1 MKWYRKII
9 AWAMLSIMIQIC
21 GLFILDN
28 FVFKHSSNFSSNKID
43 IEKEKT
49 KNINAYIPTGAQDV
63 NLSYNCK
70 YLTYYENDVLYIE
83 ETKTGTK
90 SEVKTE
96 DKGTILYH
104 KWLSDRDRIIIA
116 EKIEKNGESV
126 IQLIT
131 YNPKDSTVTYVNTI
145 CNYQKDMEVKKI
157 SESTITGVYYIDV
170 YKGGL
175 KSNVYRI
182 DINNDIS
189 KVSLQADVLGNMQVI
204 PHEDRLVYED
214 EVNNKFYVTSPNKE
228 LVFNSNK
235 NLTLLGIDREDVIY
249 VGELNGDKISS
260 IIYGKVDTD
269 TANWTTVNLESVVNR
284 KDIYF
289 SNKSQILI
297 NDNLV
302 GIVKNLTTNEE
313 WPYDGK
319 LLAIKEDFIATT
331 DNKGKLSYEEIN
343 TSDSIKK

>member
-9 AWAMLSIMIQIC
+9 AWAMLSIILQIG

-28 FVFKHSSNFSSNKID
+28 FIFKHSSNFSSNKID
-43 IEKEKT
+43 IDKENT
-49 KNINAYIPTGAQDV
+49 KDINAYIPSGAE
-63 NLSYNCK
+63 NINISYNGK
-70 YLTYYENDVLYIE
+70 YLTYYENDTLYLE
-83 ETKTGTK
+83 QTKTGTR
-90 SEVKTE
+90 SEIKTD

-131 YNPKDSTVTYVNTI
+131 YNPKDSSVTYVNTI

-182 DINNDIS
+182 DINNDIT
-189 KVSLQADVLGNMQVI
+189 KVQLQANVLGNMQVI

-228 LVFNSNK
+228 VVFNSNK

-249 VGELNGDKISS
+249 IGELNGDKISS

-269 TANWTTVNLESVVNR
+269 TSKWSTINLEAVVNR
-284 KDIYF
+284 NDIYF
-289 SNKSQILI
+289 SDKSQILI

-302 GIVKNLTTNEE
+302 GVVKNLTTGQEL
-313 WPYDGK
+313 PYDGK
-319 LLAIKEDFIATT
+319 LLAIKEDFIATV
-331 DNKGKLSYEEIN
+331 DNKGKLSYKELNMSDN
-343 TSDSIKK
+343 TGK

>member
-1 MKWYRKII
+1 M
-9 AWAMLSIMIQIC
+9 
-21 GLFILDN
+21 
-28 FVFKHSSNFSSNKID
+28 
-43 IEKEKT
+43 
-49 KNINAYIPTGAQDV
+49 
-63 NLSYNCK
+63 
-70 YLTYYENDVLYIE
+70 
-83 ETKTGTK
+83 
-90 SEVKTE
+90 
-96 DKGTILYH
+96 
-104 KWLSDRDRIIIA
+104 
-116 EKIEKNGESV
+116 
-126 IQLIT
+126 
-131 YNPKDSTVTYVNTI
+131 
-145 CNYQKDMEVKKI
+145 
-157 SESTITGVYYIDV
+157 
-170 YKGGL
+170 
-175 KSNVYRI
+175 
-182 DINNDIS
+182 
-189 KVSLQADVLGNMQVI
+189 
-204 PHEDRLVYED
+204 
-214 EVNNKFYVTSPNKE
+214 
-228 LVFNSNK
+228 NK